1 MVLPPVEDDEGETD
15 DRERG
20 DCDRG
25 TPSTIPLAK
34 GESDPRPSPRSSMSA
49 VRLSAAVCFSD
60 KTQPAPTGDPLPIA
74 LAVGESWMLS
84 LLGASST
91 LRIGVATEH
100 AREGRLLLAVT
111 PAWKADRFTGVS
123 GMMDGRDKL
132 ATKGFGSGTIFSA
145 LAGIFIGEPF
155 GTAVSPSCC

>member
-1 MVLPPVEDDEGETD
+1 MLPPVEDDEGETD
-15 DRERG
+15 DRDRG

-25 TPSTIPLAK
+25 TPSMIPLAK
-34 GESDPRPSPRSSMSA
+34 GESDPRVSLRSSMSA

-60 KTQPAPTGDPLPIA
+60 RTPPAPTGDPLPIA

-84 LLGASST
+84 LLGTSST

-100 AREGRLLLAVT
+100 ASDGRLLLAVT

-123 GMMDGRDKL
+123 GMIEGRDKL
-132 ATKGFGSGTIFSA
+132 ATKGFGRGAMFSTLAVIFT
-145 LAGIFIGEPF
+145 GEPL
-155 GTAVSPSCC
+155 GTDVSPSCC